1 MRTVGAF
8 EAKTHLS
15 QLLDEVEKGATI
27 TITRHGRPV
36 ARLSPAEPVVA
47 RDVDEVI
54 RSWEEYRKR
63 EGITLG
69 GLSIREMI
77 EEGRMS

>member
-15 QLLDEVEKGATI
+15 QLLDEVENGATI

-36 ARLSPAEPVVA
+36 ARLSPAEPVVT

-63 EGITLG
+63 ERITLG